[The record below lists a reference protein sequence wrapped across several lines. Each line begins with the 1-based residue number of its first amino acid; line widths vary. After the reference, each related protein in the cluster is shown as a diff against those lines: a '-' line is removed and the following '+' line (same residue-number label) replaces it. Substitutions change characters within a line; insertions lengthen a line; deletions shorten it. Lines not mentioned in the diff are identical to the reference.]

1 MKLNIRRVLALLLLL
16 ALSVGFGFAF
26 DAAATVV
33 ERHSYPCPDEYAAA
47 VRDVAARFALPEAVV
62 WAMLCQTGGFE
73 SNAVNGDAIGL
84 MQLTPTQFT
93 FIRTE
98 LLGLDSA
105 DRGLLYDPAANL
117 EAGCAYL
124 SYLFDRYAVWDL
136 TFAAYLVGTERVDA
150 WLTNADLL
158 DAQGILIQIPDADA
172 REFAERLE
180 KSLRMYQKLYFS

>member
-1 MKLNIRRVLALLLLL
+1 MKLNIQRLLALLLLI

-26 DAAATVV
+26 DATATAI
-33 ERHSYPCPDEYAAA
+33 ERHRYPCPDDYADA
-47 VRDVAARFALPEAVV
+47 VRDAAARFALPEAVV
-62 WAMLCQTGGFE
+62 WAVMCKTGGFE

-98 LLGLDSA
+98 LLGMDSA

-117 EAGCAYL
+117 DAGCAYL

-136 TFAAYLVGTERVDA
+136 TFAAYLVGIEQVDA
-150 WLTNADLL
+150 WLTDTELL
-158 DAQGILIQIPDADA
+158 DAQGILTQIPDADA
-172 REFAERLE
+172 RAFAEDLE
-180 KSLRMYQKLYFS
+180 KTVRLYQKLYF